1 MRNYPETPKKTR
13 FSEGENAQWVTAAFV
28 TRNSKATVGLK
39 LLARPARGERGG
51 LATERTGTRF
61 RIRAAER
68 RHDAARGAEDR
79 IAKCREDSCVIRRDG
94 IQPRLPVR
102 RVPRARLSF
111 PDTAP
116 MAATRL
122 RRVGGRD
129 DDLLH
134 HVPLHLV
141 RHGVRRH
148 AIVAGGA
155 RNPDPSA
162 GDVDDAVTN
171 AATVASLLA
180 AEKADKEKKLESFRR
195 GTRRRVAA
203 RVAAERGDDARH
215 TADIALAV
223 ARDTSACARARR
235 AGGTNEALDEA
246 HEPTPLA
253 RLLRS
258 ARDALRES
266 HRSALA
272 TFVPAAFGGDRD
284 PLGSASVEIETLPD
298 ETTRPENAVPPDV
311 AESRRQRVKN
321 ARDAAAAAQRA
332 AASRRT
338 PTREHR
344 AARWD
349 VDGVATKALAGAP
362 AETIDA
368 NGERG
373 EREEKKP
380 TTEDVTAWLAHRG
393 LTLDAV
399 PRVCACPHSRAS
411 APFDAAA
418 SFRCAVN
425 CPLYGDPDLRDEATR
440 AALRAL

>member
-1 MRNYPETPKKTR
+1 
-13 FSEGENAQWVTAAFV
+13 
-28 TRNSKATVGLK
+28 
-39 LLARPARGERGG
+39 
-51 LATERTGTRF
+51 
-61 RIRAAER
+61 
-68 RHDAARGAEDR
+68 
-79 IAKCREDSCVIRRDG
+79 
-94 IQPRLPVR
+94 
-102 RVPRARLSF
+102 
-111 PDTAP
+111 

-162 GDVDDAVTN
+162 GDVDDAVEN

-203 RVAAERGDDARH
+203 RVAAGRGDSARH

-223 ARDTSACARARR
+223 ARDTSAHARARR
-235 AGGTNEALDEA
+235 AGGSNEAPDEA

-258 ARDALRES
+258 ARDAARES

-272 TFVPAAFGGDRD
+272 TFVPAAFGGDRGPPGAVAD
-284 PLGSASVEIETLPD
+284 DLADDLADDIAATRVP
-298 ETTRPENAVPPDV
+298 TTAVPPDV

-332 AASRRT
+332 AASRRE
-338 PTREHR
+338 PLRENR
-344 AARWD
+344 AARGSAPKT
-349 VDGVATKALAGAP
+349 VD
-362 AETIDA
+362 AETVDA
-368 NGERG
+368 ETR
-373 EREEKKP
+373 KKP
-380 TTEDVTAWLAHRG
+380 TAEDVAAWLALRG
-393 LTLDAV
+393 LTWDSV
-399 PRVCACPHSRAS
+399 PRVCACPHARAS
-411 APFDAAA
+411 APFDAGAA
-418 SFRCAVN
+418 FRCAAN
-425 CPLYGDPDLRDEATR
+425 CPLYGDPDARDEATR

>member
-1 MRNYPETPKKTR
+1 
-13 FSEGENAQWVTAAFV
+13 
-28 TRNSKATVGLK
+28 
-39 LLARPARGERGG
+39 
-51 LATERTGTRF
+51 
-61 RIRAAER
+61 
-68 RHDAARGAEDR
+68 
-79 IAKCREDSCVIRRDG
+79 
-94 IQPRLPVR
+94 
-102 RVPRARLSF
+102 
-111 PDTAP
+111 

-162 GDVDDAVTN
+162 GDVDDAVEN

-223 ARDTSACARARR
+223 IRRDNMPADARERR
-235 AGGTNEALDEA
+235 TTRRSNGNPRVEAPIT
-246 HEPTPLA
+246 PTPLA

-258 ARDALRES
+258 ARDAARES

-272 TFVPAAFGGDRD
+272 TFVPAAFGGDRGPPGAVAD
-284 PLGSASVEIETLPD
+284 DLADDLADDIAATRVP
-298 ETTRPENAVPPDV
+298 TTAVPPDV

-332 AASRRT
+332 AASRRE
-338 PTREHR
+338 PLCENR
-344 AARWD
+344 AARGSAPKT
-349 VDGVATKALAGAP
+349 VD
-362 AETIDA
+362 AETVDA
-368 NGERG
+368 ETVDAKETR
-373 EREEKKP
+373 KKP
-380 TTEDVTAWLAHRG
+380 TAEDVAAWLALRG
-393 LTLDAV
+393 LTWDSV
-399 PRVCACPHSRAS
+399 PRVCACPHARAS

-418 SFRCAVN
+418 AFRCAAN
-425 CPLYGDPDLRDEATR
+425 CPLYGDPDARDEATR

>member
-1 MRNYPETPKKTR
+1 
-13 FSEGENAQWVTAAFV
+13 
-28 TRNSKATVGLK
+28 
-39 LLARPARGERGG
+39 
-51 LATERTGTRF
+51 
-61 RIRAAER
+61 
-68 RHDAARGAEDR
+68 
-79 IAKCREDSCVIRRDG
+79 
-94 IQPRLPVR
+94 
-102 RVPRARLSF
+102 
-111 PDTAP
+111 
-116 MAATRL
+116 MAATHL

-155 RNPDPSA
+155 RNPDPCA
-162 GDVDDAVTN
+162 GDVDDAVEN
-171 AATVASLLA
+171 AATVAALLA

-203 RVAAERGDDARH
+203 RVAAERGDSARH

-311 AESRRQRVKN
+311 AESRRQRLKN
-321 ARDAAAAAQRA
+321 ARDAAAAAGRA

-338 PTREHR
+338 PLRENR

-349 VDGVATKALAGAP
+349 ADGAASTAVGAQ
-362 AETIDA
+362 TVGT
-368 NGERG
+368 NGERK
-373 EREEKKP
+373 EKKP
-380 TTEDVTAWLAHRG
+380 TTEDVAAWLAHRG
-393 LTLDAV
+393 LTFDAV
-399 PRVCACPHSRAS
+399 PRVCACPHALAS

-418 SFRCAVN
+418 AFRCAVN
-425 CPLYGDPDLRDEATR
+425 CPLYGNTDARDEATR

>member
-1 MRNYPETPKKTR
+1 M
-13 FSEGENAQWVTAAFV
+13 S
-28 TRNSKATVGLK
+28 
-39 LLARPARGERGG
+39 
-51 LATERTGTRF
+51 
-61 RIRAAER
+61 
-68 RHDAARGAEDR
+68 
-79 IAKCREDSCVIRRDG
+79 
-94 IQPRLPVR
+94 
-102 RVPRARLSF
+102 
-111 PDTAP
+111 
-116 MAATRL
+116 ATRL

-162 GDVDDAVTN
+162 GDVDDAVEN

-223 ARDTSACARARR
+223 IRRDNMPEDARERR
-235 AGGTNEALDEA
+235 TTRRSNGNPRVEAPIT
-246 HEPTPLA
+246 PTPLA

-258 ARDALRES
+258 AREAARES
-266 HRSALA
+266 HRSVLA
-272 TFVPAAFGGDRD
+272 TFTPAAFGGDRGLS
-284 PLGSASVEIETLPD
+284 LGSEADDIETLAD
-298 ETTRPENAVPPDV
+298 ETTRLLTTAVPPDV

-425 CPLYGDPDLRDEATR
+425 CPLYGDPEARDEATR

>member
-1 MRNYPETPKKTR
+1 
-13 FSEGENAQWVTAAFV
+13 
-28 TRNSKATVGLK
+28 
-39 LLARPARGERGG
+39 
-51 LATERTGTRF
+51 
-61 RIRAAER
+61 
-68 RHDAARGAEDR
+68 
-79 IAKCREDSCVIRRDG
+79 
-94 IQPRLPVR
+94 
-102 RVPRARLSF
+102 
-111 PDTAP
+111 

-134 HVPLHLV
+134 HVPLRLV

-180 AEKADKEKKLESFRR
+180 AEKADKQKKLESFRR

-223 ARDTSACARARR
+223 MPEDARERR
-235 AGGTNEALDEA
+235 TTLRRSNGNPRVEAPIT
-246 HEPTPLA
+246 PTPLA

-258 ARDALRES
+258 ARDAARES

-272 TFVPAAFGGDRD
+272 TFVPAAFGGDRGPPGAVAD
-284 PLGSASVEIETLPD
+284 DIADDIADDLADDIAATRVP
-298 ETTRPENAVPPDV
+298 TTAVPPDV

-332 AASRRT
+332 AASRRE
-338 PTREHR
+338 PTRENR
-344 AARWD
+344 ALSRGSAPKT
-349 VDGVATKALAGAP
+349 VD
-362 AETIDA
+362 AETVDA
-368 NGERG
+368 RHGVDAETETR
-373 EREEKKP
+373 KKP
-380 TTEDVTAWLAHRG
+380 TAGDVAAWLALRG
-393 LTLDAV
+393 LTWDSV
-399 PRVCACPHSRAS
+399 PRVCACPHARAS
-411 APFDAAA
+411 APFDAGAA
-418 SFRCAVN
+418 FRCAAN
-425 CPLYGDPDLRDEATR
+425 CPLYGDPDARDEATR

>member
-1 MRNYPETPKKTR
+1 
-13 FSEGENAQWVTAAFV
+13 
-28 TRNSKATVGLK
+28 
-39 LLARPARGERGG
+39 
-51 LATERTGTRF
+51 
-61 RIRAAER
+61 
-68 RHDAARGAEDR
+68 
-79 IAKCREDSCVIRRDG
+79 
-94 IQPRLPVR
+94 
-102 RVPRARLSF
+102 
-111 PDTAP
+111 
-116 MAATRL
+116 MAATHL

-155 RNPDPSA
+155 RNPDPCA
-162 GDVDDAVTN
+162 GDVDDAVEN
-171 AATVASLLA
+171 AATVAALLA

-203 RVAAERGDDARH
+203 RVAAGRGDSARH

-223 ARDTSACARARR
+223 ARDTSAHARARR
-235 AGGTNEALDEA
+235 AGGSNEAPDEA

-321 ARDAAAAAQRA
+321 ARDAAAAAGRA

-338 PTREHR
+338 PLRENR

-349 VDGVATKALAGAP
+349 ADGAASTAVGAQ
-362 AETIDA
+362 TVGT
-368 NGERG
+368 NGERK
-373 EREEKKP
+373 EKKP
-380 TTEDVTAWLAHRG
+380 TTEDVAAWLAHRG
-393 LTLDAV
+393 LTFDAV
-399 PRVCACPHSRAS
+399 PRVCACPHALAS

-418 SFRCAVN
+418 AFRCAVN
-425 CPLYGDPDLRDEATR
+425 CPLYGNTDARDEATR

>member
-1 MRNYPETPKKTR
+1 
-13 FSEGENAQWVTAAFV
+13 
-28 TRNSKATVGLK
+28 
-39 LLARPARGERGG
+39 
-51 LATERTGTRF
+51 
-61 RIRAAER
+61 
-68 RHDAARGAEDR
+68 
-79 IAKCREDSCVIRRDG
+79 
-94 IQPRLPVR
+94 
-102 RVPRARLSF
+102 
-111 PDTAP
+111 

-134 HVPLHLV
+134 HVPLRLV

-162 GDVDDAVTN
+162 GDVDDAVEN

-223 ARDTSACARARR
+223 IRRDMPADARERR
-235 AGGTNEALDEA
+235 TTRRSNGTLRVEAPIT
-246 HEPTPLA
+246 PTPLA

-258 ARDALRES
+258 ARDAARES

-321 ARDAAAAAQRA
+321 ARDAAAAAGRA

-338 PTREHR
+338 PLRENR

-349 VDGVATKALAGAP
+349 ADGAASTAVGAQ
-362 AETIDA
+362 TVGT
-368 NGERG
+368 NGERK
-373 EREEKKP
+373 EKKP
-380 TTEDVTAWLAHRG
+380 TTEDVAAWLAHRG
-393 LTLDAV
+393 LTFDAV
-399 PRVCACPHSRAS
+399 PRVCACPHALAS

-418 SFRCAVN
+418 AFRCAVN
-425 CPLYGDPDLRDEATR
+425 CPLYGNTDARDEATR

>member
-1 MRNYPETPKKTR
+1 
-13 FSEGENAQWVTAAFV
+13 
-28 TRNSKATVGLK
+28 
-39 LLARPARGERGG
+39 
-51 LATERTGTRF
+51 
-61 RIRAAER
+61 
-68 RHDAARGAEDR
+68 
-79 IAKCREDSCVIRRDG
+79 
-94 IQPRLPVR
+94 
-102 RVPRARLSF
+102 
-111 PDTAP
+111 

-162 GDVDDAVTN
+162 GDVDDAVEN

-203 RVAAERGDDARH
+203 RVAAGRGDSARH

-223 ARDTSACARARR
+223 ARDTSAHARARR
-235 AGGTNEALDEA
+235 AGGSNEAPDEA

-311 AESRRQRVKN
+311 AESRRQRLKN
-321 ARDAAAAAQRA
+321 ARDAAAAAGRA

-338 PTREHR
+338 PLRENR

-349 VDGVATKALAGAP
+349 ADGAASTAVGAQ
-362 AETIDA
+362 TVGT
-368 NGERG
+368 NGERK
-373 EREEKKP
+373 EKKP
-380 TTEDVTAWLAHRG
+380 TTEDVAAWLAHRG
-393 LTLDAV
+393 LTFDAV
-399 PRVCACPHSRAS
+399 PRVCACPHALAS

-418 SFRCAVN
+418 AFRCAVN
-425 CPLYGDPDLRDEATR
+425 CPLYGNTDARDEATR

>member
-1 MRNYPETPKKTR
+1 
-13 FSEGENAQWVTAAFV
+13 
-28 TRNSKATVGLK
+28 
-39 LLARPARGERGG
+39 
-51 LATERTGTRF
+51 
-61 RIRAAER
+61 
-68 RHDAARGAEDR
+68 
-79 IAKCREDSCVIRRDG
+79 
-94 IQPRLPVR
+94 
-102 RVPRARLSF
+102 
-111 PDTAP
+111 

-134 HVPLHLV
+134 HVPLRLV

-180 AEKADKEKKLESFRR
+180 AEKADKQKKLESFRR

-223 ARDTSACARARR
+223 ITPADARERR
-235 AGGTNEALDEA
+235 TTLRRSNGNPRVEAPIT
-246 HEPTPLA
+246 PTPLA

-258 ARDALRES
+258 ARDAARES

-272 TFVPAAFGGDRD
+272 TFVPAAFGGDRGPPGAVAD
-284 PLGSASVEIETLPD
+284 DLADDLADDIAATRVP
-298 ETTRPENAVPPDV
+298 TTAVPPDV

-332 AASRRT
+332 AASRRE
-338 PTREHR
+338 PTRENR
-344 AARWD
+344 ALSRGSAPKT
-349 VDGVATKALAGAP
+349 VD
-362 AETIDA
+362 AETVTHTETVDA
-368 NGERG
+368 KETR
-373 EREEKKP
+373 KKP
-380 TTEDVTAWLAHRG
+380 TAEDVAAWLALRG
-393 LTLDAV
+393 LTWDSV
-399 PRVCACPHSRAS
+399 PRVCACPHARAS
-411 APFDAAA
+411 APFDAGAA
-418 SFRCAVN
+418 FRCAAN
-425 CPLYGDPDLRDEATR
+425 CPLYGDQDARDEATR

>member
-1 MRNYPETPKKTR
+1 
-13 FSEGENAQWVTAAFV
+13 
-28 TRNSKATVGLK
+28 
-39 LLARPARGERGG
+39 
-51 LATERTGTRF
+51 
-61 RIRAAER
+61 
-68 RHDAARGAEDR
+68 
-79 IAKCREDSCVIRRDG
+79 
-94 IQPRLPVR
+94 
-102 RVPRARLSF
+102 
-111 PDTAP
+111 

-134 HVPLHLV
+134 HVPLRLV

-180 AEKADKEKKLESFRR
+180 AEKADKQKKLESFRR

-223 ARDTSACARARR
+223 IRTTNDERR
-235 AGGTNEALDEA
+235 TTLRRSNGNPRVEAPIT
-246 HEPTPLA
+246 PTPLA

-258 ARDALRES
+258 ARDAARES

-272 TFVPAAFGGDRD
+272 TFVPAAFGGDRGPPGAVAD
-284 PLGSASVEIETLPD
+284 DLADDIADDIAATRVP
-298 ETTRPENAVPPDV
+298 TTAVPPDV

-332 AASRRT
+332 AASRRE
-338 PTREHR
+338 PTRENR
-344 AARWD
+344 ALSRGSAPKTVSAPET
-349 VDGVATKALAGAP
+349 VDAVTVDAK
-362 AETIDA
+362 ET
-368 NGERG
+368 R
-373 EREEKKP
+373 KKP
-380 TTEDVTAWLAHRG
+380 TAEDVAAWLALRG
-393 LTLDAV
+393 LTWDSV
-399 PRVCACPHSRAS
+399 PRVCACPHARAS
-411 APFDAAA
+411 APFDAGAA
-418 SFRCAVN
+418 FRCAAN
-425 CPLYGDPDLRDEATR
+425 CPLYGDPDARDEATR

>member
-1 MRNYPETPKKTR
+1 
-13 FSEGENAQWVTAAFV
+13 
-28 TRNSKATVGLK
+28 
-39 LLARPARGERGG
+39 
-51 LATERTGTRF
+51 
-61 RIRAAER
+61 
-68 RHDAARGAEDR
+68 
-79 IAKCREDSCVIRRDG
+79 
-94 IQPRLPVR
+94 
-102 RVPRARLSF
+102 
-111 PDTAP
+111 
-116 MAATRL
+116 MAATHL

-148 AIVAGGA
+148 AIVARGA
-155 RNPDPSA
+155 RNTNPCA
-162 GDVDDAVTN
+162 GDVDDAVEN
-171 AATVASLLA
+171 AATVAALLA

-203 RVAAERGDDARH
+203 RVAAGRGDSARH

-223 ARDTSACARARR
+223 ARDTSAHARARR
-235 AGGTNEALDEA
+235 AGGSNEAPDEA

-272 TFVPAAFGGDRD
+272 TFVPAAFGGDRG
-284 PLGSASVEIETLPD
+284 PLGSVVDEIETLETL
-298 ETTRPENAVPPDV
+298 ETTCPDNADAVPPDV

-321 ARDAAAAAQRA
+321 ARDAAAAAERA

-338 PTREHR
+338 PLRENR
-344 AARWD
+344 AARRD
-349 VDGVATKALAGAP
+349 ADGVASTAAGAETG
-362 AETIDA
+362 AETADGA
-368 NGERG
+368 HVRS
-373 EREEKKP
+373 RKEKKP
-380 TTEDVTAWLAHRG
+380 TTADAAAWLAHRG
-393 LTLDAV
+393 LTFDAV
-399 PRVCACPHSRAS
+399 PRVCACPHARAS

-418 SFRCAVN
+418 AFRCAVN
-425 CPLYGDPDLRDEATR
+425 CPLYGDPEARDEATR

>member
-1 MRNYPETPKKTR
+1 
-13 FSEGENAQWVTAAFV
+13 
-28 TRNSKATVGLK
+28 
-39 LLARPARGERGG
+39 
-51 LATERTGTRF
+51 
-61 RIRAAER
+61 
-68 RHDAARGAEDR
+68 
-79 IAKCREDSCVIRRDG
+79 
-94 IQPRLPVR
+94 
-102 RVPRARLSF
+102 
-111 PDTAP
+111 

-162 GDVDDAVTN
+162 GDVDDAVEN

-223 ARDTSACARARR
+223 IRRDNMPEDARERR
-235 AGGTNEALDEA
+235 TTRRSNGNPRVEAPIT
-246 HEPTPLA
+246 PTPLA

-258 ARDALRES
+258 ARDAARES

-272 TFVPAAFGGDRD
+272 TFVPAAFGGDRGPPGAVAD
-284 PLGSASVEIETLPD
+284 DLADDLADDIAATRVP
-298 ETTRPENAVPPDV
+298 TTAVPPDV

-332 AASRRT
+332 AASRRE
-338 PTREHR
+338 PLRENR
-344 AARWD
+344 AARGSAPKT
-349 VDGVATKALAGAP
+349 VD
-362 AETIDA
+362 AETVDA
-368 NGERG
+368 ETVDAKETR
-373 EREEKKP
+373 KKP
-380 TTEDVTAWLAHRG
+380 TAEDVAAWLALRG
-393 LTLDAV
+393 LTWDSV
-399 PRVCACPHSRAS
+399 PRVCACPHACAS
-411 APFDAAA
+411 APFDAGAA
-418 SFRCAVN
+418 FRCAAN
-425 CPLYGDPDLRDEATR
+425 CPLYGDPDARDEATR

>member
-1 MRNYPETPKKTR
+1 
-13 FSEGENAQWVTAAFV
+13 
-28 TRNSKATVGLK
+28 
-39 LLARPARGERGG
+39 
-51 LATERTGTRF
+51 
-61 RIRAAER
+61 
-68 RHDAARGAEDR
+68 
-79 IAKCREDSCVIRRDG
+79 
-94 IQPRLPVR
+94 
-102 RVPRARLSF
+102 
-111 PDTAP
+111 

-162 GDVDDAVTN
+162 GDVDDAVEN

-203 RVAAERGDDARH
+203 RVAAERGDSARH

-272 TFVPAAFGGDRD
+272 TFVPAAFGGDRG
-284 PLGSASVEIETLPD
+284 PLGSVVDEIETLETL
-298 ETTRPENAVPPDV
+298 ETTCPDNADAVPPDV

-332 AASRRT
+332 AASRRE
-338 PTREHR
+338 PLRENR
-344 AARWD
+344 AARGSAPKT
-349 VDGVATKALAGAP
+349 VD
-362 AETIDA
+362 AETVDA
-368 NGERG
+368 ETVDAKETR
-373 EREEKKP
+373 KKP
-380 TTEDVTAWLAHRG
+380 TAEDVAAWLALRG
-393 LTLDAV
+393 LTWDSV
-399 PRVCACPHSRAS
+399 PRVCACPHARAS
-411 APFDAAA
+411 APFDAGAA
-418 SFRCAVN
+418 FRCAAN
-425 CPLYGDPDLRDEATR
+425 CPLYGDPDARDEATR

>member
-1 MRNYPETPKKTR
+1 
-13 FSEGENAQWVTAAFV
+13 
-28 TRNSKATVGLK
+28 
-39 LLARPARGERGG
+39 
-51 LATERTGTRF
+51 
-61 RIRAAER
+61 
-68 RHDAARGAEDR
+68 
-79 IAKCREDSCVIRRDG
+79 
-94 IQPRLPVR
+94 
-102 RVPRARLSF
+102 
-111 PDTAP
+111 

-155 RNPDPSA
+155 RNPDPTA
-162 GDVDDAVTN
+162 GDVDDAVEN
-171 AATVASLLA
+171 AATVAALLA

-195 GTRRRVAA
+195 DLRRRVAA
-203 RVAAERGDDARH
+203 RVAAERGDSARH
-215 TADIALAV
+215 TANIALAV
-223 ARDTSACARARR
+223 ARDTPADACERRTGKSREASEEAR
-235 AGGTNEALDEA
+235 EQ
-246 HEPTPLA
+246 TPLA

-258 ARDALRES
+258 ARDAARES
-266 HRSALA
+266 HRSVLA
-272 TFVPAAFGGDRD
+272 TFTPAVFGGDRGLS
-284 PLGSASVEIETLPD
+284 LGSEADDIETLAD
-298 ETTRPENAVPPDV
+298 ETTRLLTTAVPPDV

-344 AARWD
+344 LARWD

-411 APFDAAA
+411 APFNAAA
-418 SFRCAVN
+418 AFRCAVN

>member
-1 MRNYPETPKKTR
+1 
-13 FSEGENAQWVTAAFV
+13 
-28 TRNSKATVGLK
+28 
-39 LLARPARGERGG
+39 
-51 LATERTGTRF
+51 
-61 RIRAAER
+61 
-68 RHDAARGAEDR
+68 
-79 IAKCREDSCVIRRDG
+79 
-94 IQPRLPVR
+94 
-102 RVPRARLSF
+102 
-111 PDTAP
+111 

-155 RNPDPSA
+155 RNPDPTA
-162 GDVDDAVTN
+162 GDVDDAVEN
-171 AATVASLLA
+171 AATVAALLA

-195 GTRRRVAA
+195 DLRRRVAA
-203 RVAAERGDDARH
+203 RVAAERGDSARH
-215 TADIALAV
+215 TANIALAV
-223 ARDTSACARARR
+223 ARATPADACERRTGKSREASEEAR
-235 AGGTNEALDEA
+235 EQ
-246 HEPTPLA
+246 TPLA

-258 ARDALRES
+258 AREAARES
-266 HRSALA
+266 HRSVLA
-272 TFVPAAFGGDRD
+272 TFTPAAFGGDRGLS
-284 PLGSASVEIETLPD
+284 LGSEADDIETLAD
-298 ETTRPENAVPPDV
+298 ETTRLLTTAVPPDV

>member
-1 MRNYPETPKKTR
+1 
-13 FSEGENAQWVTAAFV
+13 
-28 TRNSKATVGLK
+28 
-39 LLARPARGERGG
+39 
-51 LATERTGTRF
+51 
-61 RIRAAER
+61 
-68 RHDAARGAEDR
+68 
-79 IAKCREDSCVIRRDG
+79 
-94 IQPRLPVR
+94 
-102 RVPRARLSF
+102 
-111 PDTAP
+111 
-116 MAATRL
+116 MAATHL

-155 RNPDPSA
+155 RNPDPCA
-162 GDVDDAVTN
+162 GDVDDAVEN
-171 AATVASLLA
+171 AATVAALLA

-203 RVAAERGDDARH
+203 RVAAGRGDSARH

-223 ARDTSACARARR
+223 ARDTSAHARARR
-235 AGGTNEALDEA
+235 AGGSNEAPDEA

-311 AESRRQRVKN
+311 AESRRQRLKN
-321 ARDAAAAAQRA
+321 ARDAAAAAGRA

-338 PTREHR
+338 PLRENR

-349 VDGVATKALAGAP
+349 ADGAASTAVGAQ
-362 AETIDA
+362 TVGT
-368 NGERG
+368 NGERK
-373 EREEKKP
+373 EKKP
-380 TTEDVTAWLAHRG
+380 TTEDVAAWLAHRG
-393 LTLDAV
+393 LTFDAV
-399 PRVCACPHSRAS
+399 PRVCACPHALAS

-418 SFRCAVN
+418 AFRCAVN
-425 CPLYGDPDLRDEATR
+425 CPLYGNTDARDEATR

>member
-1 MRNYPETPKKTR
+1 
-13 FSEGENAQWVTAAFV
+13 
-28 TRNSKATVGLK
+28 
-39 LLARPARGERGG
+39 
-51 LATERTGTRF
+51 
-61 RIRAAER
+61 
-68 RHDAARGAEDR
+68 
-79 IAKCREDSCVIRRDG
+79 
-94 IQPRLPVR
+94 
-102 RVPRARLSF
+102 
-111 PDTAP
+111 

-155 RNPDPSA
+155 RNPDPTA
-162 GDVDDAVTN
+162 GDVDDAVEN
-171 AATVASLLA
+171 AATVAALLA

-195 GTRRRVAA
+195 DLRRRVAA
-203 RVAAERGDDARH
+203 RVAAERGDSARH
-215 TADIALAV
+215 TANIALAV
-223 ARDTSACARARR
+223 ARDTPTDACERRTGKSREASEEAR
-235 AGGTNEALDEA
+235 EQ
-246 HEPTPLA
+246 TPLA

-258 ARDALRES
+258 AREAARES
-266 HRSALA
+266 HRSVLA
-272 TFVPAAFGGDRD
+272 TFTPAAFGGDRGLS
-284 PLGSASVEIETLPD
+284 LGSEADDIETLAD
-298 ETTRPENAVPPDV
+298 ETTRLLTTAVPPDV

>member
-1 MRNYPETPKKTR
+1 
-13 FSEGENAQWVTAAFV
+13 
-28 TRNSKATVGLK
+28 
-39 LLARPARGERGG
+39 
-51 LATERTGTRF
+51 
-61 RIRAAER
+61 
-68 RHDAARGAEDR
+68 
-79 IAKCREDSCVIRRDG
+79 
-94 IQPRLPVR
+94 
-102 RVPRARLSF
+102 
-111 PDTAP
+111 

-162 GDVDDAVTN
+162 GDVDDAVEN

-223 ARDTSACARARR
+223 IRRDMPADARERR
-235 AGGTNEALDEA
+235 TTRRSNGTLRVEAPIT
-246 HEPTPLA
+246 PTPLA

-258 ARDALRES
+258 ARDAARES

-272 TFVPAAFGGDRD
+272 TFVPAAFGGDRGPPGAVAD
-284 PLGSASVEIETLPD
+284 DIADDLADDIAATRVP
-298 ETTRPENAVPPDV
+298 TTAVPPDV

-332 AASRRT
+332 AASRRE
-338 PTREHR
+338 PLRENR
-344 AARWD
+344 AARGSAPET
-349 VDGVATKALAGAP
+349 VD
-362 AETIDA
+362 AETVDA
-368 NGERG
+368 ETVDAETR
-373 EREEKKP
+373 KKP
-380 TTEDVTAWLAHRG
+380 TAEDVAAWLALRG
-393 LTLDAV
+393 LTWDSV
-399 PRVCACPHSRAS
+399 PRVCACPHARAS

-418 SFRCAVN
+418 AFRCAAN
-425 CPLYGDPDLRDEATR
+425 CPLYGDPDARDEATR

>member
-1 MRNYPETPKKTR
+1 M
-13 FSEGENAQWVTAAFV
+13 S
-28 TRNSKATVGLK
+28 
-39 LLARPARGERGG
+39 
-51 LATERTGTRF
+51 
-61 RIRAAER
+61 
-68 RHDAARGAEDR
+68 
-79 IAKCREDSCVIRRDG
+79 
-94 IQPRLPVR
+94 
-102 RVPRARLSF
+102 
-111 PDTAP
+111 
-116 MAATRL
+116 ATRL

-162 GDVDDAVTN
+162 GDVDDAVEN

-223 ARDTSACARARR
+223 IRRDNMPADARERR
-235 AGGTNEALDEA
+235 TTRRSNGNPRVEAPIT
-246 HEPTPLA
+246 PTPLA

-258 ARDALRES
+258 ARDAARES

-272 TFVPAAFGGDRD
+272 TFVPAAFGGDRGPPGAVAD
-284 PLGSASVEIETLPD
+284 DLADDLADDIAATRVP
-298 ETTRPENAVPPDV
+298 TTAVPPDV

-332 AASRRT
+332 AASRRE
-338 PTREHR
+338 PLRENR
-344 AARWD
+344 AARGSAPKT
-349 VDGVATKALAGAP
+349 VD
-362 AETIDA
+362 AETVDA
-368 NGERG
+368 ETVDAETR
-373 EREEKKP
+373 KKP
-380 TTEDVTAWLAHRG
+380 TAEDVAAWLALRG
-393 LTLDAV
+393 LTWDSV
-399 PRVCACPHSRAS
+399 PRVCACPHARAS

-418 SFRCAVN
+418 AFRCAAN
-425 CPLYGDPDLRDEATR
+425 CPLYGDPDARDEATR

>member
-1 MRNYPETPKKTR
+1 MPED
-13 FSEGENAQWVTAAFV
+13 
-28 TRNSKATVGLK
+28 
-39 LLARPARGERGG
+39 AR
-51 LATERTGTRF
+51 
-61 RIRAAER
+61 ER
-68 RHDAARGAEDR
+68 R
-79 IAKCREDSCVIRRDG
+79 
-94 IQPRLPVR
+94 
-102 RVPRARLSF
+102 
-111 PDTAP
+111 T
-116 MAATRL
+116 
-122 RRVGGRD
+122 
-129 DDLLH
+129 
-134 HVPLHLV
+134 
-141 RHGVRRH
+141 
-148 AIVAGGA
+148 
-155 RNPDPSA
+155 
-162 GDVDDAVTN
+162 
-171 AATVASLLA
+171 
-180 AEKADKEKKLESFRR
+180 
-195 GTRRRVAA
+195 TRRSNGNPRV
-203 RVAAERGDDARH
+203 
-215 TADIALAV
+215 
-223 ARDTSACARARR
+223 
-235 AGGTNEALDEA
+235 EAPIT
-246 HEPTPLA
+246 PTPLA

-258 ARDALRES
+258 ARDAARES

-272 TFVPAAFGGDRD
+272 TFVPAAFGGDRGPPGAVAD
-284 PLGSASVEIETLPD
+284 DLADDLADDIAATRVP
-298 ETTRPENAVPPDV
+298 TTAVPPDV

>member
-1 MRNYPETPKKTR
+1 
-13 FSEGENAQWVTAAFV
+13 
-28 TRNSKATVGLK
+28 
-39 LLARPARGERGG
+39 
-51 LATERTGTRF
+51 
-61 RIRAAER
+61 
-68 RHDAARGAEDR
+68 
-79 IAKCREDSCVIRRDG
+79 
-94 IQPRLPVR
+94 
-102 RVPRARLSF
+102 
-111 PDTAP
+111 

-155 RNPDPSA
+155 RNPDPTA
-162 GDVDDAVTN
+162 GDVDDAVEN
-171 AATVASLLA
+171 AATVAALLA

-195 GTRRRVAA
+195 DLRRRVAA
-203 RVAAERGDDARH
+203 RVAAERGDSARH
-215 TADIALAV
+215 TANIALAV
-223 ARDTSACARARR
+223 AHDTPADACERRTGKSREASEEAR
-235 AGGTNEALDEA
+235 EQ
-246 HEPTPLA
+246 TPLA

-258 ARDALRES
+258 ARDAARES
-266 HRSALA
+266 HRSVLA
-272 TFVPAAFGGDRD
+272 TFTPAAFGGDRGLS
-284 PLGSASVEIETLPD
+284 LGSEADDIETLAD
-298 ETTRPENAVPPDV
+298 ETTRLLTTAVPPDV

>member
-1 MRNYPETPKKTR
+1 
-13 FSEGENAQWVTAAFV
+13 
-28 TRNSKATVGLK
+28 
-39 LLARPARGERGG
+39 
-51 LATERTGTRF
+51 
-61 RIRAAER
+61 
-68 RHDAARGAEDR
+68 
-79 IAKCREDSCVIRRDG
+79 
-94 IQPRLPVR
+94 
-102 RVPRARLSF
+102 
-111 PDTAP
+111 
-116 MAATRL
+116 MAATHL

-155 RNPDPSA
+155 RNPDPCA
-162 GDVDDAVTN
+162 GDVDDAVEN
-171 AATVASLLA
+171 AATVAALLA

-195 GTRRRVAA
+195 DLRRRVAA
-203 RVAAERGDDARH
+203 RVAAERGDSARH
-215 TADIALAV
+215 TANIALAV
-223 ARDTSACARARR
+223 ARDTPADACERRTGKSREASEEAR
-235 AGGTNEALDEA
+235 EQ
-246 HEPTPLA
+246 TPLA

-311 AESRRQRVKN
+311 AESRRQRLKN
-321 ARDAAAAAQRA
+321 ARDAAAAAGRA

-338 PTREHR
+338 PLRENR

-349 VDGVATKALAGAP
+349 ADGAASTAVGAQ
-362 AETIDA
+362 TVGT
-368 NGERG
+368 NGERK
-373 EREEKKP
+373 EKKP
-380 TTEDVTAWLAHRG
+380 TTEDVAAWLAHRG
-393 LTLDAV
+393 LTFDAV
-399 PRVCACPHSRAS
+399 PRVCACPHALAS

-418 SFRCAVN
+418 AFRCAVN
-425 CPLYGDPDLRDEATR
+425 CPLYGNTDARDEATR

>member
-1 MRNYPETPKKTR
+1 
-13 FSEGENAQWVTAAFV
+13 
-28 TRNSKATVGLK
+28 
-39 LLARPARGERGG
+39 
-51 LATERTGTRF
+51 
-61 RIRAAER
+61 
-68 RHDAARGAEDR
+68 
-79 IAKCREDSCVIRRDG
+79 
-94 IQPRLPVR
+94 
-102 RVPRARLSF
+102 
-111 PDTAP
+111 

-148 AIVAGGA
+148 KIVAGGA
-155 RNPDPSA
+155 RNPDPTA
-162 GDVDDAVTN
+162 GDVDDAVEN
-171 AATVASLLA
+171 AATVAALLA

-195 GTRRRVAA
+195 DLRRRVAA
-203 RVAAERGDDARH
+203 RVAAERGDSARH
-215 TADIALAV
+215 TANIALAV
-223 ARDTSACARARR
+223 ARDTPADARERRTGASREASEEAR
-235 AGGTNEALDEA
+235 EQ
-246 HEPTPLA
+246 TPLA

-258 ARDALRES
+258 ARDAARES
-266 HRSALA
+266 HRSVLA
-272 TFVPAAFGGDRD
+272 TFVPAAFGGDRGPPGAETD
-284 PLGSASVEIETLPD
+284 DIETLTD
-298 ETTRPENAVPPDV
+298 ETTRLLTTAVPPDV

-338 PTREHR
+338 PTREDC

-349 VDGVATKALAGAP
+349 VDGVASRVASRVAG

-368 NGERG
+368 NGERVY
-373 EREEKKP
+373 EEKKP

-418 SFRCAVN
+418 AFRCAVN